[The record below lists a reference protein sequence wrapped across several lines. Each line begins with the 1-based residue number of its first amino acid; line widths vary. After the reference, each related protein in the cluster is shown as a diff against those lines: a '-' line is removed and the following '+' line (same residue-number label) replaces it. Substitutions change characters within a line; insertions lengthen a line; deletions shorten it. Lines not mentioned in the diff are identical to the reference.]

1 MKKMKKLK
9 FGNLKLAVKTS
20 ITTGIILA
28 VSMTLLITVSA
39 LQASKAV
46 SKAINGEFS
55 VISAQNGLMVQAIIN
70 DATGAARNLQDYLNR
85 AYNDRDA
92 VGDWNSMD
100 LKSKVYNAQ
109 LKGANYLVEDY
120 ILNSAWATVG
130 NNPDICG
137 IGAFFEPGKF
147 DPAVKDYSLYV
158 GKNEAQ
164 NKTAQSIGAYSDY
177 STKDYYRVAKETKA
191 SYITDPYVFD
201 GTTMST
207 IAFPIMKGDDVIG
220 VILADI
226 NVSDF
231 SKIKTSDSKYPT
243 MYVNI
248 YTEDNLTVF
257 DSQANDRIG
266 KNLKEVIPSSEYAK
280 ITALQQAKTEFHID
294 IKKSGGTMESRH
306 YYPITCGS
314 QTWWASSCLEKRD
327 LTKDVTQI
335 IALMILLA
343 VIALVFINVV
353 IPVFLKKTL
362 RPIDGVVAAAAGIAS
377 GNLDIRMEV
386 KTNDEIGVLSRT
398 FMDMAENLNF
408 IIQDINDVLG
418 EMSKGNFKVTTKNE
432 EKYTGAYRHILEA
445 MQNIR
450 LTLSD
455 TLLEIDQA
463 SEQVSTGASQVSD
476 ASQSL
481 SQEATEQASSI
492 EELSAAINEVSERV
506 KENASNALE
515 ANSLSLE
522 ASEGML
528 NSNQKMED
536 MISAMNEIASTS
548 GEISKIIKTIDDI
561 AFQTNILALNAA
573 VEAARAGS
581 AGKGFAVVADEVRNL
596 ASKSAEAAKNTT
608 ALIESSISAIGNG
621 TKIADETAEA
631 LRLVVEKSNISSVRV
646 AEIAEASAAQSD
658 SLAQITAGIDQISAV
673 VQTTSATSE
682 ESAATSE
689 ELTAQALNLKCL
701 VEKFQLTDKAPSA
714 SGQPAASWEAPAP
727 EEDNYKY

>member
-1 MKKMKKLK
+1 MPRKQKL
-9 FGNLKLAVKTS
+9 L
-20 ITTGIILA
+20 
-28 VSMTLLITVSA
+28 
-39 LQASKAV
+39 
-46 SKAINGEFS
+46 
-55 VISAQNGLMVQAIIN
+55 
-70 DATGAARNLQDYLNR
+70 D
-85 AYNDRDA
+85 
-92 VGDWNSMD
+92 
-100 LKSKVYNAQ
+100 
-109 LKGANYLVEDY
+109 
-120 ILNSAWATVG
+120 
-130 NNPDICG
+130 
-137 IGAFFEPGKF
+137 
-147 DPAVKDYSLYV
+147 
-158 GKNEAQ
+158 
-164 NKTAQSIGAYSDY
+164 
-177 STKDYYRVAKETKA
+177 
-191 SYITDPYVFD
+191 ITDPYVFD

-266 KNLKEVIPSSEYAK
+266 KNLKELIPSSEYAK

-432 EKYTGAYRHILEA
+432 
-445 MQNIR
+445 
-450 LTLSD
+450 
-455 TLLEIDQA
+455 
-463 SEQVSTGASQVSD
+463 
-476 ASQSL
+476 
-481 SQEATEQASSI
+481 
-492 EELSAAINEVSERV
+492 VSERV
-506 KENASNALE
+506 KENASNTLE

-701 VEKFQLTDKAPSA
+701 VENS
-714 SGQPAASWEAPAP
+714 S
-727 EEDNYKY
+727 